1 MLMDRLIERI
11 IALKSPI
18 VVGLDPK
25 FESLPEDMR
34 NRAIAAHGK
43 TPKACAEAVLE
54 FNKGLIDALCELV
67 PAVKPQSAFYE
78 MLGVEGVRAYDE
90 TCRYAMS
97 KGLIVIGD
105 VKRGDIG
112 STSLAYS
119 KAYLG
124 EISIEGE
131 AFRAFDNDFITI
143 NPYLGDDNTREFVA
157 DIDAYDKG
165 VFVLVKTSNPSSS
178 QLQNLKVEGKA
189 IYEIVAEQVE
199 GWSGKRVGKHGY
211 SSVGAV
217 VGATYPA
224 EAKILRQ
231 IMKTAYFLVPG
242 YGAQGGGGA
251 DIVETFDEK
260 GLGAIVNSSRGIIFA
275 YQNKQYSHLNY
286 QDAAVQATLDMRDD
300 INSNL
305 EAVSKKYW

>member
-1 MLMDRLIERI
+1 MLMDRLMDRI

-18 VVGLDPK
+18 VVGLDPR
-25 FESLPEDMR
+25 FENLPEDLR
-34 NRAIAAHGK
+34 TRAISAHGK
-43 TPKACAEAVLE
+43 TPKACAEAILE
-54 FNKGLIDALCELV
+54 FNKALIDTLCQVV

-78 MLGVEGVRAYDE
+78 LLGVEGVRAYDE
-90 TCRYAMS
+90 TCRYAQS
-97 KGLIVIGD
+97 KGMIVIGD

-112 STSLAYS
+112 STALGYS

-143 NPYLGDDNTREFVA
+143 NPYLGDDNTKEFIA
-157 DIDAYDKG
+157 DVDACDKG

-178 QLQNLKVEGKA
+178 QIQNLRVEGKA
-189 IYEIVAEQVE
+189 IYEIVAGQVE
-199 GWSGKRVGKHGY
+199 AWSEKRVGKHGY

-224 EAKILRQ
+224 EAKVLRH
-231 IMKTAYFLVPG
+231 IMKTTCFLVPG

-251 DIVETFDEK
+251 DIVECFDVK

-275 YQNKQYSHLNY
+275 FQNKSYSHLNY
-286 QDAAVQATLDMRDD
+286 TDAALRATLDMRDD
-300 INSNL
+300 INDNL
-305 EAVSKKYW
+305 EAVQKKYW

>member
-1 MLMDRLIERI
+1 MLIDRLIDRI

-25 FESLPEDMR
+25 FENLPEDIK
-34 NRAIAAHGK
+34 NRALTTYGK
-43 TPKACAEAVLE
+43 TPKACAEAIIE
-54 FNKGLIDALCELV
+54 FNKGLIDALCEYV

-78 MLGVEGVRAYDE
+78 MLGVEGVRAYDA
-90 TCRYAMS
+90 TCRYAMD

-105 VKRGDIG
+105 LKRGDIG

-124 EISIEGE
+124 EITIEGE

-143 NPYLGDDNTREFVA
+143 NPYLGDDNTREFIA
-157 DIDAYDKG
+157 DIDAHDKG
-165 VFVLVKTSNPSSS
+165 VFILVKTSNPSSS
-178 QLQNLKVEGKA
+178 QLQNLKVDGKA

-199 GWSGKRVGKHGY
+199 GWSEKRVGKYGY

-224 EAKILRQ
+224 EAKVLRQ
-231 IMKTAYFLVPG
+231 IMKTSYFLVPG
-242 YGAQGGGGA
+242 YGAQGGGGT
-251 DIVETFDEK
+251 DVVETFDAK

-275 YQNKQYSHLNY
+275 YQSKQYSHLSY
-286 QDAAVQATLDMRDD
+286 QDAAVQATKAMKED
-300 INSNL
+300 INRHL
-305 EAVSKKYW
+305 EAANKIYW